1 MAGLVNRKFGRRNK
15 MREYIEKNKLIVAGA
30 LVITVLFLSI
40 FIGYFTL
47 GRTDEDKLKSAKT
60 YSCKSEY
67 MNITLNL
74 NNDNTVKVKGSMPGV
89 FESDMSGTFK
99 VDEKNKILT
108 IKMSDESVWKCK
120 YDLTKDK
127 YEITTKDGFIL
138 TSDR

>member
-1 MAGLVNRKFGRRNK
+1 
-15 MREYIEKNKLIVAGA
+15 MREYIKENKLVVFGVLIVT
-30 LVITVLFLSI
+30 VIFLSVTV
-40 FIGYFTL
+40 GYFTL

-67 MNITLNL
+67 MSITLNL
-74 NNDNTVKVKGSMPGV
+74 NDNNTVKVKGSMPGV
-89 FESDMSGTFK
+89 FEYDMSGTFK
-99 VDEKNKILT
+99 IDEKNKTII

-138 TSDR
+138 TSER

>member
-1 MAGLVNRKFGRRNK
+1 
-15 MREYIEKNKLIVAGA
+15 MREYIKENKLVVFVALIVT
-30 LVITVLFLSI
+30 VIFLSVTV
-40 FIGYFTL
+40 GYFTL

-67 MNITLNL
+67 MSVTLNL
-74 NNDNTVKVKGSMPGV
+74 NNDNTLKVKGSMPGV

-99 VDEKNKILT
+99 KDEKNKILT
-108 IKMSDESVWKCK
+108 IKMSDESIWKCK

>member
-1 MAGLVNRKFGRRNK
+1 
-15 MREYIEKNKLIVAGA
+15 MREYIKENKLVVFGALIVA
-30 LVITVLFLSI
+30 VVFLSVTV
-40 FIGYFTL
+40 GYFTL

-67 MNITLNL
+67 MSITLSL
-74 NNDNTVKVKGSMPGV
+74 KDDNTVKVKGNMPGV
-89 FESDMSGTFK
+89 FEYDMTGTFK
-99 VDEKNKILT
+99 VDEKNKTII

-138 TSDR
+138 TSER